1 MAIEKLLQ
9 ELEALVESAGR
20 LPWVGRKSIPE
31 HKFYDL
37 LAKIRQGLPEEVGKA
52 AEVLRERERLINE
65 ARAQAE
71 AIIGEARKEAARM
84 VEESEIIKRAT
95 QSASDLM
102 HQAEVAAESVRADA
116 ISFAQTILDRVDQSL
131 ARLRAAVEEG
141 RRAIAPPSESAEVK
155 ESDVAEPR
163 D

>member
-102 HQAEVAAESVRADA
+102 HQAEVAAESV
-116 ISFAQTILDRVDQSL
+116 DQSL